1 MEIQINSHR
10 RMPGL
15 RKSEIRRRLKRVLDD
30 LAFHE
35 GELSILLTTDDH
47 ISELN
52 RRYRGHEGPTNV
64 LAFPM
69 SEGPDSLKTSGI
81 LGDIAISMDTA
92 IREAEE
98 AGETLEDTLDRL
110 LIHGLLHLMD
120 FDHEGSL
127 REARRMRREERRL
140 QALVRGPG
148 RDSRQ
153 RRS

>member
-1 MEIQINSHR
+1 M
-10 RMPGL
+10 
-15 RKSEIRRRLKRVLDD
+15 KKVLDD

-35 GELSILLTTDDH
+35 GELSILLTSDDH

-69 SEGPDSLKTSGI
+69 SQEPDLPKKSGI
-81 LGDIAISMDTA
+81 LGDIAISVDTA
-92 IREAEE
+92 TREAGET
-98 AGETLEDTLDRL
+98 GETLEDTLDRL

-140 QALVRGPG
+140 QALVKGP
-148 RDSRQ
+148 RQDSRQ